1 MKSLKFIHCADLHI
15 DSPFKGIGNINPELQ
30 TILCN
35 STFEAFNRIITIALE
50 NKVDFVLIAGDIYD
64 SENKGLHAQFK
75 FREELK
81 RLLEHGI
88 PSYMVYGNH
97 DPLDS
102 WSATLKEIDGVNIF
116 GDEVECKYFKK
127 NGDVLAKIYGVSFSS
142 ADIRDNLALKFPE
155 ADGDVPCI
163 GLLHANVGGRLED
176 PYSPCSVEELSSKR
190 MDYWALGHVHSY
202 EIIKKANPAIVYPG
216 CSQSRNATET
226 GEKGC
231 CLVTLSPGIDP
242 DIQFINTDFVR
253 YAQGN
258 LDISGCTNID
268 EIMDAII
275 ARCHDISTGF
285 KGCHSIIRL
294 SLNGRTTL
302 HNELKKEGT
311 IPDMTEK
318 IRKAMEKNKPIIWL
332 EKISLN
338 TAKPYDVDA
347 LRKGKDFNSDI
358 ISICDELLITETQLR
373 EELNN
378 RLNVLFTNRQ
388 IGRYLEQMPSEEVA
402 KLINGTRDQVLDEL
416 VETD

>member
-30 TILCN
+30 NILCN
-35 STFEAFNRIITIALE
+35 STFEAFNKIITIALE

-64 SENKGLHAQFK
+64 SENKSLQAQFR
-75 FREELK
+75 FREGLT

-88 PSYMVYGNH
+88 PSYIVYGNH

-102 WSATLKEIDGVNIF
+102 WSATLKEIDGVNVF

-127 NGDVLAKIYGVSFSS
+127 NGDILAKIYGVSFASS
-142 ADIRDNLALKFPE
+142 DIRDNLALKFPE
-155 ADGDVPCI
+155 VDGDIPCI
-163 GLLHANVGGRLED
+163 GLLHANVGGRLD
-176 PYSPCSVEELSSKR
+176 DAYSPCTVEDLSSKR
-190 MDYWALGHVHSY
+190 MDYWALGHVHGY

-253 YAQGN
+253 YAQN
-258 LDISGCTNID
+258 HLDISDCSKID
-268 EIMDAII
+268 EVVESVF
-275 ARCHDISTGF
+275 ARCQDISTSF
-285 KGCHSIIRL
+285 HGCHAIIRL
-294 SLNGRTTL
+294 YLNGRTNL
-302 HNELKKEGT
+302 HNDLEKEGSIQDVT
-311 IPDMTEK
+311 DK
-318 IRKAMEKNKPIIWL
+318 IRKTMEKSKPIIWL

-347 LRKGKDFNSDI
+347 LRQGKDFNSDV
-358 ISICDELLITETQLR
+358 ISICDELLITETPLR
-373 EELNN
+373 DELNT
-378 RLNVLFTNRQ
+378 RLNALFTNRQ
-388 IGRYLEQMPSEEVA
+388 IGRYLEKMSSEEM
-402 KLINGTRDQVLDEL
+402 NGLLTEARDQILGEL

>member
-1 MKSLKFIHCADLHI
+1 MKNLKFIHCADLHI

-30 TILCN
+30 KILCN
-35 STFEAFNRIITIALE
+35 STFEAFNKIISIALE

-64 SENKGLHAQFK
+64 SENKSLQAQFR
-75 FREELK
+75 FRDGLA
-81 RLLEHGI
+81 RLSEQGI
-88 PSYMVYGNH
+88 PSFIVYGNH
-97 DPLDS
+97 DPLNS
-102 WSATLKEIDGVNIF
+102 WSATLKEIDGVHIF
-116 GDEVECKYFKK
+116 GNEVECKILSN
-127 NGDVLAKIYGVSFSS
+127 NGDVLAKIYGVSFGT
-142 ADIRDNLALKFPE
+142 ADIHDNLTLKFPV

-163 GLLHANVGGRLED
+163 GLLHANVGGRLAD
-176 PYSPCSVEELSSKR
+176 PYSPCSVEDLSSKG
-190 MDYWALGHVHSY
+190 MDYWALGHVHGY

-231 CLVTLSPGIDP
+231 CLVRLSPGIDP

-258 LDISGCTNID
+258 LDISGCTSID
-268 EIMDAII
+268 EIMDSVID
-275 ARCHDISTGF
+275 RCQDISTGF
-285 KGCHSIIRL
+285 KGCHAIIRL
-294 SLNGRTTL
+294 SLNGRTNL
-302 HNELKKEGT
+302 HNDLKKEGALQ
-311 IPDMTEK
+311 DVTEK
-318 IRKAMEKNKPIIWL
+318 IRKTMEKRKPIIWL

-358 ISICDELLITETQLR
+358 ISICDELLETETPLR

-378 RLNVLFTNRQ
+378 RLNALFTNRQ
-388 IGRYLEQMPSEEVA
+388 IGRYLEGMPSEEVSD
-402 KLINGTRDQVLDEL
+402 LINGTRDQILNEL